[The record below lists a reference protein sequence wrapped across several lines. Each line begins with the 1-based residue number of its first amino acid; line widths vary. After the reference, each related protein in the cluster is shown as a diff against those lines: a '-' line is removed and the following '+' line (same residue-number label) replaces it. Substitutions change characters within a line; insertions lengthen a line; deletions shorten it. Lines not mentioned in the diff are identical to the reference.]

1 VADLSAKLQ
10 SASGALSTAANLK
23 LKGGRAT
30 GKEKAQYDGVDQ
42 EDTPLSQATKDRCG
56 KG

>member
-1 VADLSAKLQ
+1 VADLSAKLT

-23 LKGGRAT
+23 LKGGRAA
-30 GKEKAQYDGVDQ
+30 GKEKAQYDGVQQ
-42 EDTPLSQATKDRCG
+42 EETPLSQVAKDRCG

>member
-30 GKEKAQYDGVDQ
+30 GKEKAQYDGVEQ
-42 EDTPLSQATKDRCG
+42 EETPLSQATKDRCG